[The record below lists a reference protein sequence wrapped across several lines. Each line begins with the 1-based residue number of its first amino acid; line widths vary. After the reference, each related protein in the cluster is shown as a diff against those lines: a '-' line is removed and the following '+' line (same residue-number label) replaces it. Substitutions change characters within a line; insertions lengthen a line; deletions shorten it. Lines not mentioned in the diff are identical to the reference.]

1 MESSVMIAPQE
12 RLDTELERRILERV
26 QKIPAFT
33 ALNIQ
38 MEGLAEGRCVAV
50 VPIKPEFNGI
60 FGTYHG
66 GLLATAADTI
76 ACFALLTQ
84 VDPDERMATT
94 DLNIRYLAPCTT
106 DVRVDAR
113 IIKRGRTLCPIQV
126 DLTDMNG
133 KTVAIA
139 QVTYIRL

>member
-1 MESSVMIAPQE
+1 MESVMIAPQE
-12 RLDTELERRILERV
+12 RIDPELERQILERI

-33 ALNIQ
+33 ALDIR

-66 GLLATAADTI
+66 GMLATAADTV

-94 DLNIRYLAPCTT
+94 DLNIRYLAPCLT

-113 IIKRGRTLCPIQV
+113 VIKRGRTLCPIQV

-133 KTVAIA
+133 KTVAIV